1 MESIDVLQAKLQAL
15 SDDRMSRFINEAV
28 KQIEKTVIELIT
40 KGQVY
45 KGKLADGSKIRPLD
59 RSYPVYHPMYEA
71 YKSQLA
77 RYQGHVDLSL
87 SGEFLKSWVII
98 YDADGFTIKAG
109 TVIRDGK
116 DLAEHLRG
124 RYGDFE
130 EISNENMEALRGMIK
145 QALIRQLRD
154 YIGIN

>member
-1 MESIDVLQAKLQAL
+1 MESLDVMQAKLQAL
-15 SDDRMSRFINEAV
+15 NDDRIGGFINEAV

-45 KGKLADGSKIRPLD
+45 KGELSDGSKIRPLD
-59 RSYPVYHPMYEA
+59 RQYPIYHPMYEA
-71 YKSQLA
+71 YKSQLG

-87 SGEFLKSWVII
+87 SGEFLKSWLII
-98 YDADGFTIKAG
+98 YDTDGFTIKAG
-109 TVIRDGK
+109 TVMREGK

-124 RYGDFE
+124 RYGDYE
-130 EISNENMEALRGMIK
+130 QISEKNMEALRGMIK